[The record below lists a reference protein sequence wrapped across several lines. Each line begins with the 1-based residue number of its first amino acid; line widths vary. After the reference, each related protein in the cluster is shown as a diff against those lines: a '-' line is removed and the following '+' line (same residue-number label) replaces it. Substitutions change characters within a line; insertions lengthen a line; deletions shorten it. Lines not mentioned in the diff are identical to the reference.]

1 MDSRPPVIIYTAVWC
16 GFCRMAK
23 NYMDSLG
30 IKYTEKNVEEEP
42 SAGQEAVEKSGQ
54 MGIPVI
60 DVNGTVIVGFDRL
73 SLDEAFKSNKLV

>member
-1 MDSRPPVIIYTAVWC
+1 MDSQPIVTIYTASWC
-16 GFCRMAK
+16 GFCHMAK

-30 IKYTEKNVEEEP
+30 IKYIAKDVEHEQG
-42 SAGQEAVEKSGQ
+42 AAQEAVEKSGQ

-60 DVNGTVIVGFDRL
+60 DVNGKIIIGFDRL